1 MTGTST
7 ATVARCPACG
17 APDDGLASCG
27 SCGLLLRRVGAGAPP
42 PRPRPAAAAVSLP
55 PRVLPAAPGSDAAWP
70 YLVAGL
76 VLAPVLT
83 FTPLLRYVGWFLAS
97 LVHESGHC
105 AMSWWLGSPAFP
117 AIRLDGH
124 AAAVHGAQSIP
135 IVVMVWV
142 GTALLAGVAWR
153 HVRVRPVLV
162 AALVLQPLLAFT
174 RHRETAFLVAG
185 HLGEIA
191 FAAVFLWRAI
201 TGGFT
206 ASRAERGLYATLG
219 FYLVGRNALLS
230 GGLVWSEERRH
241 EYAGNGSFGLENDYV
256 RVAREC
262 LGCSTESVA
271 FAMLVVTAA
280 ALAASFVLAR
290 LFPAPDR

>member
-1 MTGTST
+1 
-7 ATVARCPACG
+7 
-17 APDDGLASCG
+17 
-27 SCGLLLRRVGAGAPP
+27 
-42 PRPRPAAAAVSLP
+42 
-55 PRVLPAAPGSDAAWP
+55 
-70 YLVAGL
+70 VAG
-76 VLAPVLT
+76 VALAPVLT

-105 AMSWWLGSPAFP
+105 AMSWWLGCPAFP

-142 GTALLAGVAWR
+142 GTALLAGVLWKHPRA
-153 HVRVRPVLV
+153 RPALV

-185 HLGEIA
+185 HLGELA
-191 FAAVFLWRAI
+191 FAAVFLWRGA

-230 GGLVWSEERRH
+230 GGLVWSEARRH

-262 LGCSTESVA
+262 LGCSTETVA
-271 FAMLVVTAA
+271 FVMLVVTVA
-280 ALAASFVLAR
+280 ALALAFLLAR